1 MGQDHLDDADV
12 DAERHGP
19 GALVRTLAAILD
31 EPVATPVPDPLFPEV
46 ALQRR
51 ECRRFALTGWFPY
64 GAHVGYR
71 KVNLVTET
79 VQAGHGRSARA
90 AAPDRPGFRLG
101 QRPFPGVVT
110 A

>member
-12 DAERHGP
+12 DAERCRP
-19 GALVRTLAAILD
+19 GTLVCTRAAIPD
-31 EPVATPVPDPLFPEV
+31 ELVATPVANPLFPEV
-46 ALQRR
+46 TLQCR

-90 AAPDRPGFRLG
+90 AVPDRPGFRLG
-101 QRPFPGVVT
+101 LRPFPGVVT